1 MSTTTS
7 PAGSNPEGST
17 PDPRPFTLPA
27 DIAATVAGRRV
38 FITGSGKHHGLG
50 QAFAY
55 AAGLSGAAAVAVHFH
70 ASYEEGLQ
78 TVDAINA
85 AGGKAFP
92 VQADVTNPR
101 DVWAM
106 RSYVI
111 DKMDGPPDLLI
122 CNSGRS
128 EDGYVFGKA
137 PKAKDDESPS
147 SRRARVRQAFVKN
160 LEQSKDVIDTK
171 LDGFMAVTH
180 LFASEALHASTEL
193 TIVYISSR
201 QAHDPGPGVPGYC
214 AANWAVLS
222 LPKILRQNLGKDAA
236 KITAFSVGYPFVR
249 TGMTEA
255 YAQNAKVFG
264 RWQPRMLE
272 PEEASAALFQL
283 LGRPKAELAER
294 FFQLDVVSS
303 PETGAK
309 GVAASWSEVR
319 LDPVITPLA
328 WSQDG
333 ALKFPGR

>member
-1 MSTTTS
+1 MTTI
-7 PAGSNPEGST
+7 
-17 PDPRPFTLPA
+17 PDPRPFQLPTDLA
-27 DIAATVAGRRV
+27 ESVRGRRV
-38 FITGSGKHHGLG
+38 FITGSGKHNGLG

-55 AAGLSGAAAVAVHFH
+55 AAGLSGAASVAVHFH

-85 AGGKAFP
+85 AGGSAFP
-92 VQADVTNPR
+92 VQADVTNAR

-111 DKMDGPPDLLI
+111 DKMGGPPDLLI

-137 PKAKDDESPS
+137 PKAKEDESPA

-180 LFASEALHASTEL
+180 LFASEALHAGGEL

-201 QAHDPGPGVPGYC
+201 QAHDPGAGVPGYC
-214 AANWAVLS
+214 AANWAVLQ
-222 LPKILRQNLGKDAA
+222 LPKILRQNLGKDAT

-249 TGMTEA
+249 TSMTEA
-255 YAQNAKVFG
+255 YVDNAKVFG

-283 LGRPKAELAER
+283 IGRPKAELAER
-294 FFQLDVVSS
+294 FFQLEVAPS
-303 PETGAK
+303 PDNGPK
-309 GVAASWSEVR
+309 GVAATWSEVR
-319 LDPVITPLA
+319 LDPVITPLG
-328 WSQDG
+328 WSAEG
-333 ALKFPGR
+333 ALRFSGR

>member
-1 MSTTTS
+1 MST
-7 PAGSNPEGST
+7 T
-17 PDPRPFTLPA
+17 PDPRPFKLPSE
-27 DIAATVAGRRV
+27 IASAVAGRRV

-50 QAFAY
+50 QGFAY
-55 AAGLSGAAAVAVHFH
+55 AAGLSGAASVAVHFH
-70 ASYEEGLQ
+70 ASYEDGLA

-85 AGGKAFP
+85 AGGNAFP
-92 VQADVTNPR
+92 VQADVTNAR

-111 DKMDGPPDLLI
+111 EKMGGPPDLLI

-128 EDGYVFGKA
+128 ESGYVFGKA
-137 PKAKDDESPS
+137 PKAKDDESPAG
-147 SRRARVRQAFVKN
+147 RRARVRQAFVGN

-180 LFASEALHASTEL
+180 LFASEALHAGGEL

-201 QAHDPGPGVPGYC
+201 QAHDPGAGVPGYC

-236 KITAFSVGYPFVR
+236 KVTAFSVGYPFVR
-249 TGMTEA
+249 TAMTEA
-255 YAQNAKVFG
+255 YVDNAKVFG

-272 PEEASAALFQL
+272 PEEAAAALFQL

-294 FFQLDVVSS
+294 FFQLEVGPGEGERAV
-303 PETGAK
+303 ELT
-309 GVAASWSEVR
+309 WSEVR
-319 LDPVITPLA
+319 LDPVIVPLG
-328 WSQDG
+328 WSKEQ
-333 ALKFPGR
+333 ALKYGGR